1 MRLPRLQQ
9 GTTAQ
14 IVLRELCDRT
24 RSLYG
29 AYSVFVPIS
38 VSELLEMPH
47 LRLTLHSGESGLD
60 RAVSWTHTTDLPEPW
75 HWVAGG
81 ELLMTNGMSMPRSA
95 AGQEE
100 LVRQLVEHGATALAI
115 GAEMYAPPLTKR
127 LGKVSDELSFPVLW
141 VAFPMPFVS
150 ISRTVAEA
158 TLLEQSQRLI
168 RTERIYR
175 ALQLVSADK
184 DGLRVLT
191 GALSRELDCPVMICE
206 RESGGL
212 WAGDGELEADVRAA
226 VKEQRGR
233 LRAGVM
239 ASNLN
244 EDRRVLMTTLPTHA
258 DALLVC
264 LPRPDTE
271 PDAILLQ
278 HAATVCALGIS
289 QARLTIEHERR
300 AGAEMLVQILDG
312 SLSPAAIKERF
323 VERGIDVATAVIVA
337 ARGKDEDNL
346 RELHLQLW
354 RSDTPHLTV
363 HRTGLALSVVGSQ
376 SQSLDSYVRAVGHE
390 ARIGISDELGSAA
403 RIGQAEKEA
412 RWALDAAEERSMAH
426 VRYAEAVPDLGP
438 RTPEEADAFVR
449 RVLQGV
455 LSRSESESAELMTT
469 LSTFLDHDRSWQ
481 RAAQVL
487 HVHRQTVLYRIRK
500 VEQLTGLRVSRT
512 ADLATLWVALRS
524 WERRG
529 R

>member
-1 MRLPRLQQ
+1 
-9 GTTAQ
+9 
-14 IVLRELCDRT
+14 
-24 RSLYG
+24 
-29 AYSVFVPIS
+29 VFVPIT
-38 VSELLEMPH
+38 VGELLEMPH

-60 RAVSWTHTTDLPEPW
+60 RTVSWTHTTDLPEPW
-75 HWVAGG
+75 RWVTGG
-81 ELLMTNGMSMPRSA
+81 ELLMTNGMSLPRTA

-100 LVRQLVEHGATALAI
+100 LVRQLVESGAAALAI
-115 GAEMYAPPLTKR
+115 GAEMYSPPLTKR

-141 VAFPMPFVS
+141 VAFPMPFVG

-191 GALSRELDCPVMICE
+191 GSLSRELDCPVMICE

-212 WAGDGELEADVRAA
+212 WAGDDEPAADVRVA
-226 VKEQRGR
+226 VREQRGR

-239 ASNLN
+239 ASNLT

-278 HAATVCALGIS
+278 HAATVCALGLS

-300 AGAEMLVQILDG
+300 AGAELLVQSLDG
-312 SLSPAAIKERF
+312 YLPPAAIKERF
-323 VERGIDVATAVIVA
+323 VERGIDPATAVVVA
-337 ARGKDEDNL
+337 ARSKDEDSL
-346 RELHLQLW
+346 RELHLHLW
-354 RSDTPHLTV
+354 RSDTAHLTV
-363 HRTGLALSVVGSQ
+363 HRTGLALSIVGADGR
-376 SQSLDSYVRAVGHE
+376 SLDSYIKAVGDD
-390 ARIGISDELGSAA
+390 ARIGISDALGSAI
-403 RIGQAEKEA
+403 RMGEAEREA
-412 RWALDAAEERSMAH
+412 RWALAAAEERSLAQ

-438 RTPEEADAFVR
+438 RTPDEADAFVR
-449 RVLQGV
+449 RVLQAV
-455 LSRSESESAELMTT
+455 LSRPDAESRELLAT
-469 LSTFLDHDRSWQ
+469 LSSFLEHDRSWQ
-481 RAAQVL
+481 RTAQVL
-487 HVHRQTVLYRIRK
+487 NVHRQTVLYRIRK
-500 VEQLTGLRVSRT
+500 VEQLTGLSVSRT
-512 ADLATLWVALRS
+512 ADLATLYVALRS